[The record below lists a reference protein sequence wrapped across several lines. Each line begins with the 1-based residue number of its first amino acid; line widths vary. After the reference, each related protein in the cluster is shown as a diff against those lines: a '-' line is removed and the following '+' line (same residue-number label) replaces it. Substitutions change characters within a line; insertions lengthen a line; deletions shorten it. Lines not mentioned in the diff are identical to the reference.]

1 MVSTSLNYCGSEISQ
16 NGTVSG
22 TEYGLTSHQLLLLL
36 VTGSALVAA
45 KVVGL
50 GCLGNN
56 DKMINRV
63 LITWPGKANIYIF
76 QHG

>member
-1 MVSTSLNYCGSEISQ
+1 MVSSSLNYCGSEISQ
-16 NGTVSG
+16 NGTVPG
-22 TEYGLTSHQLLLLL
+22 TEYGLNNHQLLLLL
-36 VTGSALVAA
+36 VIGSALVAA

-56 DKMINRV
+56 YKMINRV

-76 QHG
+76 EYE